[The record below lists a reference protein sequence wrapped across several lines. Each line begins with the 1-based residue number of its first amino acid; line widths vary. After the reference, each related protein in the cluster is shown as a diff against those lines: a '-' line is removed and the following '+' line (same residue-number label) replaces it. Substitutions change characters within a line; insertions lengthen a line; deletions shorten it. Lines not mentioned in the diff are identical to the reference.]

1 MTAILLGE
9 LTKPQLKNFLRLLLC
24 ALGAWT
30 LLVPILALQ
39 WWLNNLQMPD
49 PPSYGRFVGIVFATY
64 VSFAIL
70 TPALFLMVRRWPIA
84 KPHLVSRTLLYLA
97 GAGAFILVAPAVRLI
112 LLPPWDTYAGRFV
125 PRNLETYTNLM
136 TSRFADCL
144 IAYLMLL
151 AAAHA
156 FELYDRARQQQIEQ
170 SELRKVLA
178 ESELEILKTQLHPH
192 FLFNTLQGISS
203 LIQEN
208 PSLARQMIVALAGL
222 LRAALKHSSGDVV
235 ALETEMEFLTAY
247 LNLEK
252 MRLGERLQVRLGIS
266 QDARQCLVPQLIL
279 QPLVENAIVHGIAK
293 GRNGGWI
300 EISSELNEQQLR
312 LRVTNSLSSPA
323 SDSGTGVGISNVR
336 SRLKH
341 LYEDDARLTF
351 RRTDS
356 TAEALLV
363 LPALRGKPVC
373 TPS

>member
-1 MTAILLGE
+1 
-9 LTKPQLKNFLRLLLC
+9 
-24 ALGAWT
+24 
-30 LLVPILALQ
+30 
-39 WWLNNLQMPD
+39 
-49 PPSYGRFVGIVFATY
+49 
-64 VSFAIL
+64 
-70 TPALFLMVRRWPIA
+70 
-84 KPHLVSRTLLYLA
+84 
-97 GAGAFILVAPAVRLI
+97 
-112 LLPPWDTYAGRFV
+112 
-125 PRNLETYTNLM
+125 
-136 TSRFADCL
+136 
-144 IAYLMLL
+144 MLL

-203 LIQEN
+203 LVQED
-208 PSLARQMIVALAGL
+208 PALAREMIGALAGL

-235 ALETEMEFLTAY
+235 ALEIEMEFLTAY

-252 MRLGERLQVRLGIS
+252 MRLGDRLQIRLGIS

-323 SDSGTGVGISNVR
+323 SNSGTGVGISNVR